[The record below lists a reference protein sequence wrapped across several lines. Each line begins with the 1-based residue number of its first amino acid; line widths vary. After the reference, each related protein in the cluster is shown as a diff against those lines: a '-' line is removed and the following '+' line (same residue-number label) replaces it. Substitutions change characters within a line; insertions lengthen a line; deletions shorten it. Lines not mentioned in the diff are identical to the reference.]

1 MYAVRDPGGLATKL
15 QVFTN
20 YIHQLGYAVLV
31 RNGDWLRPHLD
42 RAFTSGLRAGE
53 RWTKTILEEPA
64 AELDF
69 LHAKSELEGV
79 VDAITQ
85 QTTRAVSAG
94 LRRNDP
100 SRKIYADIM
109 SVVRKIQKLR
119 LNLLGHNII
128 VHEHNLG
135 RLFQFK
141 NAGHTR
147 VGIIPEAHVETRDRK
162 NVLDEVVA
170 VQTAGDDKVCPI
182 CEDIAAEGPYDI
194 DEAEA
199 LIPAHARCRCVFIPA
214 EDEERGELFPSTER
228 LLEQILR
235 EFE

>member
-1 MYAVRDPGGLATKL
+1 MYGVRDPGGLSTKL

-20 YIHQLGYAVLV
+20 YINQLGYAVIV
-31 RNGDWLRPHLD
+31 RNGDWLRLHLD
-42 RAFTSGLRAGE
+42 RAFSSGLRAGE
-53 RWTKTILEEPA
+53 RWTKIILEEPA

-69 LHAKSELEGV
+69 LHAKNELEGV

-85 QTTRAVSAG
+85 QTTRCVSAG

-100 SRKIYADIM
+100 PRKIYADIM

-135 RLFQFK
+135 RLFQFR
-141 NAGHTR
+141 NAGQKL

-162 NVLDEVVA
+162 TVLDEVVA
-170 VQTAGDDKVCPI
+170 VETAGDDKVCPI

-199 LIPAHARCRCVFIPA
+199 LIPAHARCRCVFIPSD
-214 EDEERGELFPSTER
+214 EDRGELFPSTER
-228 LLEQILR
+228 LLENILR